1 MENDRFKV
9 LWFDDNPK
17 VSFIDNA
24 YISGIDI
31 TVAENL
37 EKGLSLI
44 NSAHV
49 FDAFIFDANYKK
61 KDVDESSLVLS
72 DLINEVAKI
81 TNDKTPW
88 FVLTAGDFSG
98 IEAISYI
105 IPESIWE
112 KELDTK
118 RFYNKVGEDED
129 VLFRDIKNV
138 VRKTNTLEWKLRNE
152 HKEIYL
158 MFNHSNNQRPLFD
171 MNSESDLT
179 RILIAFNSP
188 AEHIIPDHFNTIRK
202 FVAGEVFR
210 VLTDIGVI
218 PKSITQLNAK
228 MYHLGDKRFSEH
240 IPIYI
245 QQSIFSLINV
255 CQDGSHSGNEI
266 TDGKIPPIV
275 ERSIKTGKAPYLLQ
289 SIVLDLLTVLWWLKD
304 FARYSETDKNLET
317 FKLKEEPNNEINTNW
332 IQGELT
338 EISYNGWGKFLSL
351 SCEWSIPPSM
361 IKQYGFQVGDE
372 LEITTKAENNKHIE
386 KIRKIE
392 IK

>member
-1 MENDRFKV
+1 MGNDRFKV

-118 RFYNKVGEDED
+118 RFYNKVSEDEET
-129 VLFRDIKNV
+129 LFNDIKRTV
-138 VRKTNTLEWKLRNE
+138 KYQNTIEWNIKNKYISIFELCTDKYIGE
-152 HKEIYL
+152 
-158 MFNHSNNQRPLFD
+158 SNFD
-171 MNSESDLT
+171 KVMRL
-179 RILIAFNSP
+179 LIAVEKNDNNNPTYFN
-188 AEHIIPDHFNTIRK
+188 E
-202 FVAGEVFR
+202 
-210 VLTDIGVI
+210 
-218 PKSITQLNAK
+218 
-228 MYHLGDKRFSEH
+228 
-240 IPIYI
+240 
-245 QQSIFSLINV
+245 
-255 CQDGSHSGNEI
+255 
-266 TDGKIPPIV
+266 
-275 ERSIKTGKAPYLLQ
+275 
-289 SIVLDLLTVLWWLKD
+289 
-304 FARYSETDKNLET
+304 
-317 FKLKEEPNNEINTNW
+317 
-332 IQGELT
+332 
-338 EISYNGWGKFLSL
+338 
-351 SCEWSIPPSM
+351 
-361 IKQYGFQVGDE
+361 
-372 LEITTKAENNKHIE
+372 
-386 KIRKIE
+386 IRKIMESVFLCCNDKGLFPYDCVEMNARSTFLGKKEMQIFVPVYIQRNIHSVVQISQEGSHRLTIDNDITEGKCPYLFKSTTLELLNVLLWFKEFSDLYPNGIVIEE
-392 IK
+392 ITSEGCLNGNDLGPEKITGIIQKDDKGNYYCNEYILNYNYTHSNFEIGDNIQIVDFQDNSNDKTSSQYPKFATKYKKYNKQNNDYRRIKKQD